1 MHIDTYNNGGY
12 SSDKM
17 QVNISKLHAINIHN
31 A

>member
-1 MHIDTYNNGGY
+1 MHIDTYNNEGY

-17 QVNISKLHAINIHN
+17 QVNISKLHAINVHN